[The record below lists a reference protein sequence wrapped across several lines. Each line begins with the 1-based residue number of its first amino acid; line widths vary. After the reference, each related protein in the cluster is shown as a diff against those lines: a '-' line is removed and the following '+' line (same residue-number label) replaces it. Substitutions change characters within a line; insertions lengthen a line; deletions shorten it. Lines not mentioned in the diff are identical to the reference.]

1 MRSRRLYMPK
11 FIGLVILTFAY
22 LLIAIV
28 DGINIHFFTPN
39 SQSQWRLSYFI
50 QFRLCTITGPWNN
63 NSIQLHNR
71 LHWQK
76 DSAPMSRI
84 ERSRKELL
92 TNCLIRNFGR
102 NDLKETANRNFKK
115 K

>member
-39 SQSQWRLSYFI
+39 SQSQ
-50 QFRLCTITGPWNN
+50 
-63 NSIQLHNR
+63 
-71 LHWQK
+71 
-76 DSAPMSRI
+76 
-84 ERSRKELL
+84 
-92 TNCLIRNFGR
+92 
-102 NDLKETANRNFKK
+102 
-115 K
+115 